1 MPASMLK
8 ANPKIQAMESSKA
21 MTTVVFMLRR
31 RKGFVT
37 FAAFF
42 SKKNPSVT
50 FVTPYLVQRM

>member
-1 MPASMLK
+1 
-8 ANPKIQAMESSKA
+8 MESSKA

-42 SKKNPSVT
+42 FKK
-50 FVTPYLVQRM
+50 